1 MDTLVRL
8 TTEYPDA
15 GAIFGAAVGAVVYMV
30 SCGLV
35 RRGLAAWGYCRATGA
50 TWQVVLTKRAE

>member
-35 RRGLAAWGYCRATGA
+35 RRVMAGWGYCRATGA
-50 TWQVVLTKRAE
+50 PWQNAVTRRAE